1 MGGLYE
7 KILNAIVA
15 DLAHLPDRG
24 GADRLKAEEW
34 YWQLIRTENRSLA
47 RRYAAFAIEDLAEY
61 RVVLLLD
68 DVEEF
73 LAQDDDLV
81 FNGLRGLRDRFKR
94 DNQYR
99 MMYLWM
105 SRHKPVNVRADSP
118 AFEGFLE
125 LFKNFTHPIGCYDHD
140 DALFMIQRLAEAY
153 PLKRKLTNDLVEQLI
168 KITGGRA
175 GLIDAAFHSDTDQLG
190 AHRVGARADQR
201 RQRVE
206 PICEHLRK
214 LERRQLES
222 IGRRERRARS
232 RHSGDAGVGRS
243 RSCAPAMRR
252 RAWRIMQLLKLFARR
267 YAVEQNQADWL
278 DPDQRT
284 VTIGG
289 VRCTIWTFTNLPS
302 CQRLP

>member
-1 MGGLYE
+1 MSILPLPLRYRADLLDKIYKHLQAGKCGALYGIASSGKSRLVEFMGRPDVASAISARIRQRPLFPWVDGNDLLEHTEWGLYE

-15 DLAHLPDRG
+15 DLADLPDRG

-81 FNGLRGLRDRFKR
+81 FNGLRGLRDQFKR

-118 AFEGFLE
+118 HLKVFL
-125 LFKNFTHPIGCYDHD
+125 NSSRTSRI
-140 DALFMIQRLAEAY
+140 
-153 PLKRKLTNDLVEQLI
+153 
-168 KITGGRA
+168 
-175 GLIDAAFHSDTDQLG
+175 
-190 AHRVGARADQR
+190 
-201 RQRVE
+201 
-206 PICEHLRK
+206 
-214 LERRQLES
+214 
-222 IGRRERRARS
+222 RS
-232 RHSGDAGVGRS
+232 V
-243 RSCAPAMRR
+243 
-252 RAWRIMQLLKLFARR
+252 
-267 YAVEQNQADWL
+267 
-278 DPDQRT
+278 
-284 VTIGG
+284 VTITTMH
-289 VRCTIWTFTNLPS
+289 CL
-302 CQRLP
+302 